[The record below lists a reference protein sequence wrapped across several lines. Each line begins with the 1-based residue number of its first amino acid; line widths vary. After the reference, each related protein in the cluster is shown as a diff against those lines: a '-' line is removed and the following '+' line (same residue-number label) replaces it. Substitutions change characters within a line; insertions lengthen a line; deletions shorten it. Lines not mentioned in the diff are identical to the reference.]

1 MPYEHHRHR
10 GNRLDAFW
18 NNICSAGTLGI
29 VIAMVI
35 VCLLLGFAFGRT
47 MGAFNFALRA
57 VSAIVGV
64 VLIIGFLGVLGISM
78 SMLNP
83 LINWL
88 LEIVHAPVYLPEA

>member
-1 MPYEHHRHR
+1 MSITDIAAT
-10 GNRLDAFW
+10 GWTAFW
-18 NNICSAGTLGI
+18 SNICSAGTLGI

-64 VLIIGFLGVLGISM
+64 VLIIGFLGVLGIHM

-83 LINWL
+83 LINWF
-88 LEIVHAPVYLPEA
+88 LEIVHAPLYLPEA

>member
-1 MPYEHHRHR
+1 MSITDIAAT
-10 GNRLDAFW
+10 GWTAFW
-18 NNICSAGTLGI
+18 DNICSAGTLGI
-29 VIAMVI
+29 VIAMVV

-64 VLIIGFLGVLGISM
+64 VLVIGFLGVLGISM

-88 LEIVHAPVYLPEA
+88 LEIVHVPVYLPEA